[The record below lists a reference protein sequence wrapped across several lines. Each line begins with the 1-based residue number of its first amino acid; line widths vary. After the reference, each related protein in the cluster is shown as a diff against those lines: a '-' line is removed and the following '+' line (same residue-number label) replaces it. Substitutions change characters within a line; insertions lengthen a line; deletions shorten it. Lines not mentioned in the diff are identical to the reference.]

1 MPYSATYSIG
11 YGIGV
16 TELVVRSNVYSS
28 QAAPLTNFL
37 GGSLLKSS
45 PVTVTNFTS
54 TGNSIITTGT
64 MTMTA
69 PPSQT
74 DFYGGFTGNVINC
87 SEIVGGNIIGQVLS
101 LNSINVST
109 NVITTGNIIALVS
122 IATRA
127 NAYTNLISAANIY
140 TGTYIGTVTGQSVST
155 LASLTALSTLTVGG
169 NLIGNVLT
177 TGTVTV
183 TGQVTGNI
191 LAGSNTI
198 TTLPAVPPPPPGTA
212 LWATRIAGISD
223 DSGYGISV
231 DGAGNS
237 YITGQYGSDP
247 LTIYN
252 VDTSTFGTL
261 TGNPA
266 GDVFIVKYN
275 TSGTALWATRISAGF
290 SFDYAISV
298 DGAGNSYVMGSYSEP
313 TITIYNADT
322 TTFGSLTNDGSFDT
336 FIVKYNSS
344 GTAQWVTQIGGAFSE
359 FGRSISV
366 DSAGNSYVTGQY
378 TSNPITFYNA
388 GGSPSGIT
396 LTNSGDTDAFIVKYN
411 TSGTAQW
418 ATRVA
423 GSGFGG
429 ERGFGVSV
437 DGSGNLYV
445 TGSYYSNPV
454 TIYNADTSTF
464 GTLTNGSTAGA
475 AFIVKYNTSGTAQW
489 VVRIDGSGDQ
499 RGVGIS
505 VDAGGNVYIIGNYFL
520 SDPLTFYNASGS
532 PSGLTLTTSGGEDV
546 FIVKYN
552 TSGTAQWVTR
562 IAGSVYDYE
571 GGISVDD
578 TGNLYVTGYYK
589 SNPLTIYNA
598 DTSTFGTLTGDPSGD
613 DDVFIVKY
621 NTSGTAQWATR
632 MGGSGDDQ
640 GRGIAVDR
648 AGNSYIT
655 GSYYSNPVTIYNAD
669 TSTFGTLTNSGGMD
683 VFIVKY
689 SGDPPGQNATF
700 NQSVGDITILGSNV
714 SPFRTAVVN
723 AGTLVGSM
731 TGFSNNITTSGDI
744 TTGLGYIGAFRGD
757 ILGSGQFIT
766 NEYVGKMTSSVPIFA
781 STVTG
786 SVSANSLTAY
796 TNNLSGAQIS
806 SNTALIGEIRSY
818 ANSIATGSLTASQV
832 FVATMSFNDQI
843 TTSGNVT
850 ATTLI
855 GSFTGLNVITSGT
868 LTSSGGNLL
877 GRLIGSNT
885 VTLTDSVVSNALNG
899 TIVTY
904 ANIIPATIVTSSN
917 ITAGSMNTFTNTV
930 TVTRVSGSFVGP
942 VATTGIDIFSS
953 GSVIAKNF
961 IGLVDAGSNSI
972 ITSGSVLTQQGIQ
985 GSINTF
991 ANNISTQGLITGTFF
1006 GKYNGNGPIE
1016 SNANIT
1022 VSGISNLFTLA
1033 SNGTIFV
1040 QGTISGNYTGAVQT
1054 FGNSIVSTGGLSGNL
1069 IFARVTAYQNSIVN
1083 DGGISYGKNMLKS
1096 NYGNV
1101 ASYSNAAP
1109 ILTSISHYYSNVVSR
1124 QPWWSTTTSPTVS
1137 YVYTQGQTGYSSSV
1151 LMPDGRVVFVPSTS
1165 RSIGIFDTK
1174 TNIFSNVLPTGLT
1187 AAAGGWGWNSGVLL
1201 PNSNIAFIPGSN
1213 SYIGMYNPYLNTI
1226 SLGPFITTADA
1237 FRGGVLLPNGNV
1249 VCIPYNTF
1257 SFTEFDPSNPSR
1269 ALRNSVIGGAGNPPF
1284 QFSGTLLPNGNVICS
1299 PYSGNFVLYDYRQ
1312 TFPAKS
1318 TDLIDNF
1325 FEKHAGSVL
1334 LPTGNVLCIPKAS
1347 GYPLAQ
1353 VSPDGVYSN
1362 AVSTVVGNGS
1372 YQNGCLLGHGKVLF
1386 GPGSGT
1392 NIGVYDIYSDTLTNI
1407 AIESGYGGITA
1418 LPDGRAVLAP
1428 QTSLFGVA
1436 LVSGVTQLNEHLS
1449 TSSYFNKF

>member
-37 GGSLLKSS
+37 GGSLLKPT

-54 TGNSIITTGT
+54 TGNSIVTTGN
-64 MTMTA
+64 MTLSA

-122 IATRA
+122 IAARA

-155 LASLTALSTLTVGG
+155 LASLTALSTLTVGT

-198 TTLPAVPPPPPGTA
+198 QA
-212 LWATRIAGISD
+212 
-223 DSGYGISV
+223 
-231 DGAGNS
+231 
-237 YITGQYGSDP
+237 
-247 LTIYN
+247 
-252 VDTSTFGTL
+252 
-261 TGNPA
+261 
-266 GDVFIVKYN
+266 
-275 TSGTALWATRISAGF
+275 
-290 SFDYAISV
+290 
-298 DGAGNSYVMGSYSEP
+298 
-313 TITIYNADT
+313 
-322 TTFGSLTNDGSFDT
+322 
-336 FIVKYNSS
+336 
-344 GTAQWVTQIGGAFSE
+344 TAQ
-359 FGRSISV
+359 
-366 DSAGNSYVTGQY
+366 SA
-378 TSNPITFYNA
+378 I
-388 GGSPSGIT
+388 
-396 LTNSGDTDAFIVKYN
+396 
-411 TSGTAQW
+411 
-418 ATRVA
+418 
-423 GSGFGG
+423 
-429 ERGFGVSV
+429 
-437 DGSGNLYV
+437 
-445 TGSYYSNPV
+445 
-454 TIYNADTSTF
+454 
-464 GTLTNGSTAGA
+464 
-475 AFIVKYNTSGTAQW
+475 
-489 VVRIDGSGDQ
+489 
-499 RGVGIS
+499 
-505 VDAGGNVYIIGNYFL
+505 
-520 SDPLTFYNASGS
+520 
-532 PSGLTLTTSGGEDV
+532 
-546 FIVKYN
+546 
-552 TSGTAQWVTR
+552 
-562 IAGSVYDYE
+562 
-571 GGISVDD
+571 
-578 TGNLYVTGYYK
+578 
-589 SNPLTIYNA
+589 
-598 DTSTFGTLTGDPSGD
+598 
-613 DDVFIVKY
+613 
-621 NTSGTAQWATR
+621 
-632 MGGSGDDQ
+632 
-640 GRGIAVDR
+640 
-648 AGNSYIT
+648 
-655 GSYYSNPVTIYNAD
+655 
-669 TSTFGTLTNSGGMD
+669 
-683 VFIVKY
+683 
-689 SGDPPGQNATF
+689 F
-700 NQSVGDITILGSNV
+700 NQSVGDITIFGSNV

-723 AGTLVGSM
+723 SGTLAGSM

-806 SNTALIGEIRSY
+806 SNTGLIGEIRSY

-885 VTLTDSVVSNALNG
+885 VTLSDSLISNALNG

-904 ANIIPATIVTSSN
+904 ANVIPATIVTSSN

-1213 SYIGMYNPYLNTI
+1213 SYIGFYNPYLNTI

-1269 ALRNSVIGGAGNPPF
+1269 TLRNSVIGGSGNPPF
-1284 QFSGTLLPNGNVICS
+1284 QFSGTLLPNGNVICA

-1334 LPTGNVLCIPKAS
+1334 LPTGNVLCVPKAS

-1353 VSPDGVYSN
+1353 VSPNGVYSN

-1407 AIESGYGGITA
+1407 AIDPGYGGITA

-1428 QTSLFGVA
+1428 QSSLFGVA

>member
-37 GGSLLKSS
+37 GGSLLK
-45 PVTVTNFTS
+45 PTPITVTNFTS
-54 TGNSIITTGT
+54 TGNSIVTTGN

-122 IATRA
+122 IAARA

-155 LASLTALSTLTVGG
+155 LASLTALSTLTVGT

-177 TGTVTV
+177 TGAVTV

-191 LAGSNTI
+191 LAGANTI
-198 TTLPAVPPPPPGTA
+198 TA
-212 LWATRIAGISD
+212 IAQS
-223 DSGYGISV
+223 
-231 DGAGNS
+231 
-237 YITGQYGSDP
+237 
-247 LTIYN
+247 
-252 VDTSTFGTL
+252 
-261 TGNPA
+261 
-266 GDVFIVKYN
+266 
-275 TSGTALWATRISAGF
+275 
-290 SFDYAISV
+290 
-298 DGAGNSYVMGSYSEP
+298 
-313 TITIYNADT
+313 
-322 TTFGSLTNDGSFDT
+322 
-336 FIVKYNSS
+336 
-344 GTAQWVTQIGGAFSE
+344 
-359 FGRSISV
+359 
-366 DSAGNSYVTGQY
+366 
-378 TSNPITFYNA
+378 
-388 GGSPSGIT
+388 
-396 LTNSGDTDAFIVKYN
+396 
-411 TSGTAQW
+411 
-418 ATRVA
+418 
-423 GSGFGG
+423 
-429 ERGFGVSV
+429 
-437 DGSGNLYV
+437 
-445 TGSYYSNPV
+445 
-454 TIYNADTSTF
+454 
-464 GTLTNGSTAGA
+464 
-475 AFIVKYNTSGTAQW
+475 
-489 VVRIDGSGDQ
+489 
-499 RGVGIS
+499 
-505 VDAGGNVYIIGNYFL
+505 
-520 SDPLTFYNASGS
+520 
-532 PSGLTLTTSGGEDV
+532 
-546 FIVKYN
+546 
-552 TSGTAQWVTR
+552 
-562 IAGSVYDYE
+562 
-571 GGISVDD
+571 
-578 TGNLYVTGYYK
+578 
-589 SNPLTIYNA
+589 
-598 DTSTFGTLTGDPSGD
+598 
-613 DDVFIVKY
+613 
-621 NTSGTAQWATR
+621 
-632 MGGSGDDQ
+632 
-640 GRGIAVDR
+640 
-648 AGNSYIT
+648 
-655 GSYYSNPVTIYNAD
+655 
-669 TSTFGTLTNSGGMD
+669 
-683 VFIVKY
+683 
-689 SGDPPGQNATF
+689 ATF
-700 NQSVGDITILGSNV
+700 NQSVGDIRVFGSNV

-723 AGTLVGSM
+723 AGTLIGGM
-731 TGFSNNITTSGDI
+731 TGYSNNLTTSGDI

-766 NEYVGKMTSSVPIFA
+766 NEYVGKMTSSVPITA
-781 STVTG
+781 STITG

-796 TNNLSGAQIS
+796 TNNLSGSQIS

-818 ANSIATGSLTASQV
+818 ANSILTGSLTASQV
-832 FVATMSFNDQI
+832 FVATMSITDQI

-868 LTSSGGNLL
+868 LTTSGGNLL

-885 VTLTDSVVSNALNG
+885 VTLTDSVVSNSLNG

-904 ANIIPATIVTSSN
+904 ANVIPATIVTSPN

-972 ITSGSVLTQQGIQ
+972 ITTGLVTTQQGIQ

-991 ANNISTQGLITGTFF
+991 ANNISTEGPIIGTFF
-1006 GKYNGNGPIE
+1006 GKYNGNGPIV
-1016 SNANIT
+1016 SNANIVVT
-1022 VSGISNLFTLA
+1022 GISNLFTLA

-1054 FGNSIVSTGGLSGNL
+1054 FANSISSTGGLSGNL
-1069 IFARVTAYQNSIVN
+1069 IFTRVTAYQNSIVN
-1083 DGGISYGKNMLKS
+1083 DAGISYGKNMLKS

-1101 ASYSNAAP
+1101 ASYGNSAP

-1124 QPWWSTTTSPTVS
+1124 QPWWSTSSSPTVS

-1151 LMPDGRVVFVPSTS
+1151 LMPDGRVVLVPSTS
-1165 RSIGIFDTK
+1165 KSIGIFDTK
-1174 TNIFSNVLPTGLT
+1174 TNLFSNLIPTGLT
-1187 AAAGGWGWNSGVLL
+1187 ASGTGWGWNSGVLL

-1213 SYIGMYNPYLNTI
+1213 SYIGLYNPYLNTI
-1226 SLGPFITTADA
+1226 SLGPFISTADA
-1237 FRGGVLLPNGNV
+1237 FRGGILLPNGNV

-1257 SFTEFDPSNPSR
+1257 SFTEFDPNSPSR
-1269 ALRNSVIGGAGNPPF
+1269 TIRSSTIGGAGNPPF
-1284 QFSGTLLPNGNVICS
+1284 NFSGTLLPDGNVICA

-1318 TDLIDNF
+1318 TDLINNF

-1334 LPTGNVLCIPKAS
+1334 LPTGNVLCVPKAS

-1353 VSPDGVYSN
+1353 VSPAGVYSN
-1362 AVSTVVGNGS
+1362 TVSTVVGNGF

-1407 AIESGYGGITA
+1407 AIDAGYGGITA

-1428 QTSLFGVA
+1428 QSSLFGVA

>member
-1 MPYSATYSIG
+1 
-11 YGIGV
+11 
-16 TELVVRSNVYSS
+16 
-28 QAAPLTNFL
+28 
-37 GGSLLKSS
+37 
-45 PVTVTNFTS
+45 
-54 TGNSIITTGT
+54 
-64 MTMTA
+64 MTA

-74 DFYGGFTGNVINC
+74 DFYGGFTGNIINC
-87 SEIVGGNIIGQVLS
+87 SDIIGGNVIGQVLS

-109 NVITTGNIIALVS
+109 NVITTGNIIPLVT
-122 IATRA
+122 IANRA

-198 TTLPAVPPPPPGTA
+198 TTLPAVPPSPPGTA

-252 VDTSTFGTL
+252 VDTTTFGTL

-322 TTFGSLTNDGSFDT
+322 TTFGSLTNYGSFDT

-344 GTAQWVTQIGGAFSE
+344 GTALWATQTGGSSSE
-359 FGRSISV
+359 FGRGISV
-366 DSAGNSYVTGQY
+366 DGDGNSYVTGQY

-505 VDAGGNVYIIGNYFL
+505 VDRAGNVYIIGNYFL
-520 SDPLTFYNASGS
+520 SNPLTFYNASGS

-562 IAGSVYDYE
+562 IAGSGYDYE

-578 TGNLYVTGYYK
+578 TGDLYVTGYYK

-598 DTSTFGTLTGDPSGD
+598 DTSTFGTLTRTGSN

-621 NTSGTAQWATR
+621 NTSGTALWATR

-640 GRGIAVDR
+640 GLGISVDR

-655 GSYYSNPVTIYNAD
+655 GLYTSDPFTIRNAD
-669 TSTFGTLTNSGGMD
+669 TSTFGTLTNSGGRD

-689 SGDPPGQNATF
+689 SRDPPGQNATF
-700 NQSVGDITILGSNV
+700 NQSSGAIVVTGSNV
-714 SPFRTAVVN
+714 SPFRTAVVIGSLPT
-723 AGTLVGSM
+723 ARLIGSM
-731 TGFSNNITTSGDI
+731 TGYANNITTSNSI
-744 TTGLGYIGAFRGD
+744 TTGTGYIGAFQGD
-757 ILGSGQFIT
+757 IIGSGQFIT
-766 NEYVGKMTSSVPIFA
+766 NEYVGKVTSSVPITA

-806 SNTALIGEIRSY
+806 SGTGIVGEIRSY
-818 ANSIATGSLTASQV
+818 SNSISTGSLTASQV
-832 FVATMSFNDQI
+832 FVATMSFTDQI
-843 TTSGNVT
+843 ATSDNVIAT
-850 ATTLI
+850 ALV

-868 LTSSGGNLL
+868 LTTSGGNLL
-877 GRLIGSNT
+877 GRLIGSN
-885 VTLTDSVVSNALNG
+885 VATLTDSLISNTITG

-904 ANIIPATIVTSSN
+904 ANVIPATIVTSPN
-917 ITAGSMNTFTNTV
+917 ITAGSMNTFTNTI

-942 VATTGIDIFSS
+942 VTTTGLDIFSS

-961 IGLVDAGSNSI
+961 VGLIDAGSNSI
-972 ITSGSVLTQQGIQ
+972 ITTGLVTTQQGVQ

-991 ANNISTQGLITGTFF
+991 ANNISTEGLITGTFF
-1006 GKYNGNGPIE
+1006 GKYNGSGPVT
-1016 SNANIT
+1016 SNAAIT
-1022 VSGISNLFTLA
+1022 VSGISNLYTL
-1033 SNGTIFV
+1033 SSTGSIFV

-1054 FGNSIVSTGGLSGNL
+1054 FGNNIVSTGGLSGNL
-1069 IFARVTAYQNSIVN
+1069 IFTRVTAYQNSIVN
-1083 DGGISYGKNMLKS
+1083 DAGLSYGKNMLKS

-1101 ASYSNAAP
+1101 ASYSNATP
-1109 ILTSISHYYSNVVSR
+1109 ILTSIAHYYSNVLSR
-1124 QPWWSTTTSPTVS
+1124 QPWWSTTSSPTVS
-1137 YVYTQGQTGYSSSV
+1137 YMYTQGQTGYASSV
-1151 LMPDGRVVFVPSTS
+1151 LMPDGRVVMVPSTS

-1174 TNIFSNVLPTGLT
+1174 TNIFSNVVPSGLT
-1187 AAAGGWGWNSGVLL
+1187 ASAAGWGWNSGVLL

-1213 SYIGMYNPYLNTI
+1213 NYIGMYNPYLNTI
-1226 SLGPFITTADA
+1226 SLGPLITTSDA

-1249 VCIPYNTF
+1249 LCIPYNTF
-1257 SFTEFDPSNPSR
+1257 SFTEFDPNNPSR
-1269 ALRNSVIGGAGNPPF
+1269 PLRNSAIGGPGDSPYLY
-1284 QFSGTLLPNGNVICS
+1284 SGTLLPNGNVICA
-1299 PYSGNFVLYDYRQ
+1299 PYNGNFVLYDYRQ
-1312 TFPAKS
+1312 ALPSKT
-1318 TDLIDNF
+1318 TDLNTVF
-1325 FEKHAGSVL
+1325 FQKHAGSVL
-1334 LPTGNVLCIPKAS
+1334 LPTGNVLCVPTAS
-1347 GYPLAQ
+1347 GYRLGQ
-1353 VSPDGVYSN
+1353 VSPAGVYSN
-1362 AVSTVVGNGS
+1362 TVSSVAGNGF
-1372 YQNGCLLGHGKVLF
+1372 YQNACLLGHGKVLF
-1386 GPGSGT
+1386 GPGTGT

-1407 AIESGYGGITA
+1407 SIEAGYGGITA
-1418 LPDGRAVLAP
+1418 LPDGRAILAP
-1428 QTSLFGVA
+1428 QTSLYGVA